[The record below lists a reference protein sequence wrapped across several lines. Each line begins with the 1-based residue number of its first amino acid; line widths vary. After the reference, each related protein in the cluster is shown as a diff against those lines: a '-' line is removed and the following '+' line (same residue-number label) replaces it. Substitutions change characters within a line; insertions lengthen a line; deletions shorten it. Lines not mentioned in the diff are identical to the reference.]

1 MNASVSN
8 KRVWWLSAVLV
19 LVIVL
24 GIAFGRTLLDA
35 VEPTSPAM
43 KAAIANEAV
52 KIAATN
58 GRVERKRQKL
68 LFHVDGGK
76 TITLKNEEAC
86 GDKDG
91 QPDPDQ
97 CVSYR
102 FVNAYPDQDGLLVHV
117 TRFGGSLYTWINGK
131 SGQTYDLCEQPRF
144 SQGGDRFILVG
155 AARETESCPNDIEV
169 WGVSGPEMKR
179 EFAFQYPDATLCC
192 QLKEW
197 RDEDHALLS
206 GGAYEGQAVI
216 DAQVIVEREDGAW
229 HVKRSTDGGNTFVL
243 LP

>member
-1 MNASVSN
+1 M
-8 KRVWWLSAVLV
+8 RRFLLSPYFWMTCAVLV
-19 LVIVL
+19 LAGV
-24 GIAFGRTLLDA
+24 FGGRALMDA
-35 VEPTSPAM
+35 AQPLSPAM

-58 GRVERKRQKL
+58 GRVERKREAL
-68 LFHVDGGK
+68 LVHVDGGK
-76 TITLKNEEAC
+76 TVAFKNEEAC

-91 QPDPDQ
+91 QPDPDH

-117 TRFGGSLYTWINGK
+117 TRWGGSLYTWVNAK
-131 SGQTYDLCEQPRF
+131 SGQTFDLCEQPRF
-144 SQGGDRFILVG
+144 SQSGERFILVG
-155 AARETESCPNDIEV
+155 AARETEACPNDIEV
-169 WGVSGPEMKR
+169 WGVSGLEMKR

-197 RDEDHALLS
+197 RDEDHALLA

-216 DAQVIVEREDGAW
+216 DAQVIVEREEGAW
-229 HVKRSTDGGNTFVL
+229 HVKRSTDGGTTMVS